1 MVSVELESWWLD
13 ESALPDLLWAR
24 LRCFSDGRAEV
35 LDLDG
40 RLTQFTSADEARLFL
55 LEDEYAQLDRIG
67 VEDFIDVGMLGV
79 PRPPHAHT
87 DVELIG
93 LMTVRAHAARSPP
106 VSRTVGDESKRR
118 RDGKHCPVCLA
129 PLRKNAPRT
138 RTVRE
143 CKLCGAHP
151 QPEKMCRR
159 CSAVDGAIWEGRSG
173 AACSTCGLHG
183 SKGDVVV
190 ELA

>member
-1 MVSVELESWWLD
+1 MSVVFESWWLD

-40 RLTQFTSADEARLFL
+40 RYTQFASEDEARLFL
-55 LEDEYAQLDRIG
+55 LEDEYAQLDRIA
-67 VEDFIDVGMLGV
+67 VENFIDAGMSPGV
-79 PRPPHAHT
+79 PRPPQAHS
-87 DVELIG
+87 DVELVG
-93 LMTVRAHAARSPP
+93 LMTVRAQPARCPP
-106 VSRTVGDESKRR
+106 ASRPVGDESKRR

-143 CKLCGAHP
+143 CNLCGAHP
-151 QPEKMCRR
+151 QPAKTCRR
-159 CSAVDGAIWEGRSG
+159 CSAVDGAIWESRSG

-183 SKGDVVV
+183 SKRDVVA
-190 ELA
+190 EFA